1 MEAITG
7 FETREK
13 LPAKVLQMYR
23 AVLELMEE
31 GADVTTLRVSTIT
44 ERAGIGKGTAYEYFT
59 SREEIVASAVIFNN
73 KELMQALYE
82 LLECKNRFEEQL
94 DWMQDEMSK
103 EDGRKFCYLR
113 TIHILTDSS
122 DFSKLIRQK
131 MDSESFEQYTPT
143 FVFGNILQRAVE
155 RGELR
160 DDLPLEYM
168 AFLVLSHVL
177 TYMMTITVEDSQ
189 RLESAK
195 IKHFVRQG
203 ILTELCKKNV

>member
-1 MEAITG
+1 M
-7 FETREK
+7 
-13 LPAKVLQMYR
+13 L
-23 AVLELMEE
+23 
-31 GADVTTLRVSTIT
+31 
-44 ERAGIGKGTAYEYFT
+44 TAAYCT
-59 SREEIVASAVIFNN
+59 NVKAEEIKPSAEGEHWAQSYYNFAAQYLVAPLSENEKVGSIIP
-73 KELMQALYE
+73 
-82 LLECKNRFEEQL
+82 
-94 DWMQDEMSK
+94 
-103 EDGRKFCYLR
+103 G
-113 TIHILTDSS
+113 
-122 DFSKLIRQK
+122 K

-168 AFLVLSHVL
+168 AFLVLSHLL

-203 ILTELCKKNV
+203 ILNELCKKNV